1 MVFAMFW
8 MILGVGFYSFTVGSI
23 SSFLSAADSRESVIN
38 AKLTTVEEF
47 AKEAGISKNCTHKI
61 KEAVKLNAYKNCT
74 VWTNKRLLFSE
85 LPR

>member
-1 MVFAMFW
+1 

-23 SSFLSAADSRESVIN
+23 SSFLSAADSRESIIN

-47 AKEAGISKNCTHKI
+47 SIEAKISKKCTHKI

-74 VWTNKRLLFSE
+74 VWANKAVLFSE